1 LLAISSWIACEQASY
16 NDHLVAGLFEQ
27 AAASFE
33 LLIARVRRMG

>member
-1 LLAISSWIACEQASY
+1 VNRVRAGFY
-16 NDHLVAGLFEQ
+16 NNHLVAGLFEQ